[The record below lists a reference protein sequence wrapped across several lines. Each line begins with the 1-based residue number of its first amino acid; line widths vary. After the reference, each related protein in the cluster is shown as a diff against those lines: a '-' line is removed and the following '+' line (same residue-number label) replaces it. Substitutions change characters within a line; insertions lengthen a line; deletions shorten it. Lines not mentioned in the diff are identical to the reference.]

1 MGEITNPNGIVR
13 TAQLN
18 HFRDKTDARYA
29 TSMWTLNSAPT
40 ATTLSITDGS
50 STYYFKPGDEVRVRN
65 TADGAAEANYYIIYK
80 LHDITTNDGVKKAW
94 WSEVGSGG
102 GSPVTLNCV
111 KVDVAGVATDT
122 VITLTN
128 VTDGTTEQKTWQGAT
143 LTFDGLDTSKTYKVS
158 APAKAGY
165 ALATAEYTLTAFE
178 IFSGVTKTF
187 TYEECKV
194 VLTVGMSDDSATD
207 LARVQPK
214 ISINGGAAEAMTG
227 SNGTFEAALNEGDA
241 YEITFTDL
249 TKYGYQ
255 APATISGTKDTGG
268 ITRLTGYEYQ
278 TTIYTL
284 TSIRTTKDGNVQ
296 GVNPSGVG
304 CTLSYTGLQTP
315 ISLTA
320 AGQTA
325 KVPSN
330 LTSSVV
336 ITPSTVYGYAA
347 SNEGS
352 GQTIQLLYA
361 TNAYTLTVST
371 NQSDAATVLEN
382 TVIRVGDEHSGLS
395 QAGYLDFTGARTA
408 TEILVPAGTAI
419 TAALV
424 SAQSGQPAAAS
435 YAESITVD
443 ANSKAITVEYQTMRL
458 SVSLAYEGETAP
470 DLTGVTVTVTDT
482 TANTTIAKTG
492 NYWLIPGGHAYKV
505 EVSDDVEGYAAPDAA
520 TGTATSVQ
528 GASAT
533 VTMTYEEAAGFVDLG
548 LPSGLK
554 WAQGNIVKNG
564 SKYEIGAET
573 DYGAYVSWGNIEPHF
588 SANGST
594 FDDGYNWGSNNIG
607 PYASTPGAS
616 IAFTAQ
622 GQGFAEDSGYDAAR
636 ELLGGKWKM
645 PTTADFKELNDNCTS
660 AWVANYK
667 SSGVAGRL
675 FTSKINGATLFFPA
689 AGNGDGSSVLN
700 RGSIG
705 YYWSRSL
712 YNADGGYSLRFN
724 SSSVSPQ
731 TYRNRY
737 YGFSVRA
744 VQ

>member
-1 MGEITNPNGIVR
+1 MRREITNPDGIVR

-80 LHDITTNDGVKKAW
+80 LHDITTTDGVKKAW
-94 WSEVGSGG
+94 WAEAGTG
-102 GSPVTLNCV
+102 GSDVTLNRV
-111 KVDVAGVATDT
+111 KVDVTGVDTDT

-128 VTDGTTEQKTWQGAT
+128 VTDGTTEQKTWTGTT
-143 LTFDGLDTSKTYKVS
+143 LTFDNLDTSKTYKVS
-158 APAKAGY
+158 APQKAGY

-187 TYEECKV
+187 AYEECKV

-207 LARVQPK
+207 LARVAPK
-214 ISINGGAAEAMTG
+214 ISINGGTAQVMTG

-249 TKYGYQ
+249 TQYGYQ

-296 GVNPSGVG
+296 GSNPSGVG
-304 CTLSYTGLQTP
+304 CKLSYTGLQTP
-315 ISLTA
+315 VSLTA
-320 AGQTA
+320 VNQTA
-325 KVPSN
+325 KVPTD
-330 LTSSVV
+330 LVSSVV

-361 TNAYTLTVST
+361 TTAYTLTVST

-382 TVIRVGDEHSGLS
+382 TVIRITKTGLS
-395 QAGYLDFTGARTA
+395 ANGYIDKTGQQAN
-408 TEILVPAGTAI
+408 TEILVPAGTTI
-419 TAALV
+419 EAADV
-424 SAQSGQPAAAS
+424 AAHSGAPASAS
-435 YAESITVD
+435 YAESITV
-443 ANSKAITVEYQTMRL
+443 SGQVITVTYATMKL

-470 DLTGVTVTVTDT
+470 DLTGVTITVTDT
-482 TANTTIAKTG
+482 TAQATVSKTG
-492 NYWLIPGGHAYKV
+492 SYWLIPGGHAYKV

-520 TGTATSVQ
+520 TGTATSAQ

-594 FDDGYNWGSNNIG
+594 FDDGYNWGSSNSG

-660 AWVANYK
+660 EWVANYNN
-667 SSGVAGRL
+667 SGVAGRL

-689 AGNGDGSSVLN
+689 AGYGSSSSVYY
-700 RGSIG
+700 RGSNG

-712 YNADGGYSLRFN
+712 YNADYGYGLYFN
-724 SSSVSPQ
+724 SSHVTPQ
-731 TYRNRY
+731 GRNYRY
-737 YGFSVRA
+737 DGFSVRA